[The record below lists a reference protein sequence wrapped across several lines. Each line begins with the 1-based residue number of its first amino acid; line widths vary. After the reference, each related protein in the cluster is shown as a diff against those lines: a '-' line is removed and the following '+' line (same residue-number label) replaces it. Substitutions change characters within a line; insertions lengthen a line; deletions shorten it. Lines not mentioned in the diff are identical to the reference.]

1 MDIIISIFIHQDV
14 FIIYI
19 LLLNFTII
27 KYQNWKYILLKLT
40 LFKQKQYRT
49 EYNKNFIKSM
59 KNNIKSI
66 WNHYIYKIFKNIHI
80 NIQYNFCFTFFL
92 IEIGNNDFSLQ
103 DVKELV
109 FLKPNLVISS
119 WNLFS

>member
-40 LFKQKQYRT
+40 LFKQKQYWT

-66 WNHYIYKIFKNIHI
+66 
-80 NIQYNFCFTFFL
+80 
-92 IEIGNNDFSLQ
+92 
-103 DVKELV
+103 
-109 FLKPNLVISS
+109 
-119 WNLFS
+119 

>member
-1 MDIIISIFIHQDV
+1 MDIIILIFIHQDV